1 MRKQEVPPPPLLL
14 PLLLNPVQESFSNQ
28 MKQLFQVMTSPQT
41 SSSRPSDSSSS
52 VDKVAPS
59 QIQESH
65 SPLDEYSQPID
76 IEAFVNE
83 KDHPSSS
90 SPPDSLEEKV
100 RNLHTKLMYQE
111 FELNQMKAKLKTDVD
126 TLTSR

>member
-1 MRKQEVPPPPLLL
+1 
-14 PLLLNPVQESFSNQ
+14 
-28 MKQLFQVMTSPQT
+28 MTSPQT

-65 SPLDEYSQPID
+65 SPLDENSQPIVV
-76 IEAFVNE
+76 EAFVNE

-111 FELNQMKAKLKTDVD
+111 FELNQMKAKLKTDFD

>member
-1 MRKQEVPPPPLLL
+1 
-14 PLLLNPVQESFSNQ
+14 
-28 MKQLFQVMTSPQT
+28 MTSPQT
-41 SSSRPSDSSSS
+41 SSSRPSDSSSSNSS

-65 SPLDEYSQPID
+65 SPLDENSQPIVV
-76 IEAFVNE
+76 EAFVNE

-100 RNLHTKLMYQE
+100 RQLHTKLMYQE
-111 FELNQMKAKLKTDVD
+111 FELNQMKAKLKTDFD